1 MCPCFVA
8 TESEA
13 GCVVSFD
20 EDARD
25 CIDATVDRVGDR
37 GTESRRFFEWCAEAR
52 EFDARQFC
60 DAVKD
65 GLSVH
70 CFISM
75 RGWATIRWLSVH
87 SR

>member
-1 MCPCFVA
+1 MPRFVA
-8 TESEA
+8 TEREA

-20 EDARD
+20 EYARD
-25 CIDATVDRVGDR
+25 CINATVNRVGDR

-70 CFISM
+70 FVFSKQD
-75 RGWATIRWLSVH
+75 WATIRWV
-87 SR
+87 